1 MVMETHVTTPV
12 PDWYVLRDLKRPNA
26 KHPAYKVLQEEPY
39 HLQDKLFV
47 PLVQRVYTR
56 SGKKVVMYVPF
67 MTDLL
72 FVHEERQ
79 VLDPIVQSINTLQYR
94 YAKGCKQHDPM
105 RVSHAE
111 MSRFIEAVRRAE
123 HVEYYSLEEV
133 SPQLYGKRIRIIGGL
148 LNGYE
153 GRLLSKR
160 GSKHKSLLIDLI
172 GVMSAAIQV
181 ESEYIQLIEE

>member
-1 MVMETHVTTPV
+1 MESDKKGPE
-12 PDWYVLRDLKRPNA
+12 PDWYVLRDLKRPNS
-26 KHPAYKVLQEEPY
+26 KKPAYKELQESPY
-39 HLQDKLFV
+39 DLQDKVFV

-56 SGKKVVMYVPF
+56 GSKKVVMYVPF

-111 MSRFIEAVRRAE
+111 MSRFIEAVRKAE